1 MNTIPNRSPM
11 NFFGHLK
18 PGFGS
23 QWYPRIPGR
32 SNSSKRQLRRRQA
45 NILDCPNTVP
55 QSLTYSLLAAEGL
68 PEPILHPNEVL
79 IQAFTNKRT
88 TVGRATDKGTVYVTS
103 ERLIFIPHV
112 NNSTLNNGNRY
123 SNNNSRLSPHILA
136 ENNIKLD
143 CNTHEHGART
153 ASVPGI
159 SEALIMQPPRHGE
172 VDIIIADLI
181 SMNVIETTPTR
192 HHFLFVSNP
201 ENDDDK
207 SNWSYINGMPSQ
219 KSISNI
225 DGSIRFSSAIK
236 AQSFLGLIFSI
247 WVEQQ
252 VREAL
257 DETIDRGSLPTA
269 NGQSGNSCDEF
280 NGPTDILPTYAESQ
294 AALQRYLTRRQ
305 CDTTAATAN
314 G

>member
-1 MNTIPNRSPM
+1 M

-45 NILDCPNTVP
+45 NILNCSNALP
-55 QSLTYSLLAAEGL
+55 QPLTYSLHAAGGL

-88 TVGRATDKGTVYVTS
+88 TVGEATDKGTVYVTS

-123 SNNNSRLSPHILA
+123 SNNNSRLSAHILA
-136 ENNIKLD
+136 ENNITLD
-143 CNTHEHGART
+143 CNTPQRGGART

-159 SEALIMQPPRHGE
+159 SEALITQPPRHGE

-207 SNWSYINGMPSQ
+207 SNCTHINGMPSQ
-219 KSISNI
+219 QSISHI

-257 DETIDRGSLPTA
+257 DETIDRGVLPTA
-269 NGQSGNSCDEF
+269 NGQSENSFDEF